1 MDPAAIYSCMV
12 GDSCTEEAIDHE
24 LADMGA
30 TPDVASTSA
39 VMTRRCSSEHAAAKL
54 RPARTDLL
62 QLYFHVVRHFRPPA
76 SFRLSLGLPLDP
88 LGVLAAGVE
97 LCPPGVDP
105 ARGLVRADLQLIQP
119 GGAAIVGKPRFGG
132 LGGRSF
138 RLGCVWLV
146 IRLGP
151 GYSWPGLL

>member
-62 QLYFHVVRHFRPPA
+62 QLYFHVVRHFCPPA

-97 LCPPGVDP
+97 QLIREIRDSDD
-105 ARGLVRADLQLIQP
+105 ATAARADALL
-119 GGAAIVGKPRFGG
+119 ARARDDEA
-132 LGGRSF
+132 
-138 RLGCVWLV
+138 
-146 IRLGP
+146 GP
-151 GYSWPGLL
+151 GRRSR